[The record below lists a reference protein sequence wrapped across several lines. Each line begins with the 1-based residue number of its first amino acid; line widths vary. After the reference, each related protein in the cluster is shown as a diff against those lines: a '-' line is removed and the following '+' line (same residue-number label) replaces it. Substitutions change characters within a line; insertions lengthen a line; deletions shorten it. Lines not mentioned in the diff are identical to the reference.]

1 MGATKML
8 EDFLEV
14 IDVEVSPREIEWVD
28 NEDGGEWVETK
39 PAEYRSQTVL
49 REPNKDTKSQS
60 DLERVIN
67 LGKPQVVVDRIRELV
82 NLTNQWNWCYDYIY
96 YLNDME
102 DWENWETEVTYDDD
116 GVELYRTEKP
126 EEPIEPL
133 RPADIVDS
141 YARELFK
148 RDREVAVSSI
158 TVEVDDLVF
167 DGDELSQG
175 RMTRAIVSLEQ
186 DEEMPWTL
194 ADNTIVSVTKDTLQK
209 ALKLA
214 GARQSE
220 LWIDVQV

>member
-14 IDVEVSPREIEWVD
+14 IEVEVSPRETEWVD
-28 NEDGGEWVETK
+28 NDDGGEWVETK

-102 DWENWETEVTYDDD
+102 DWENWEAEVTYDDD

-133 RPADIVDS
+133 RPADIVVNPVLLRKYPSIEEQLDYMYHNGLSKWKADMIKPVKDS
-141 YARELFK
+141 HPK
-148 RDREVAVSSI
+148 
-158 TVEVDDLVF
+158 
-167 DGDELSQG
+167 G
-175 RMTRAIVSLEQ
+175 
-186 DEEMPWTL
+186 
-194 ADNTIVSVTKDTLQK
+194 
-209 ALKLA
+209 
-214 GARQSE
+214 
-220 LWIDVQV
+220 